1 MPSTFRCRKFKQA
14 RQLAQHMDA
23 PLDFGR
29 SVGNGLIERQM
40 SCQYLQQDVESRL
53 DRSDPGSLSF
63 GNAGAFGTA
72 LNYERRQTIS
82 VRNTQTDPAL
92 RHCRAARNGVE
103 CEQHPVRLERFAL
116 PRGKQKAAAPTDQL
130 TDRG

>member
-14 RQLAQHMDA
+14 RQLAQRMDA

-29 SVGNGLIERQM
+29 PVDNGLIERQM

-53 DRSDPGSLSF
+53 DRGDPGALSF
-63 GNAGAFGTA
+63 GNAGAFGAA
-72 LNYERRQTIS
+72 LDYERRQITS

-92 RHCRAARNGVE
+92 RLPSRVSAAGHMDPRRAKCSAG
-103 CEQHPVRLERFAL
+103 Q
-116 PRGKQKAAAPTDQL
+116 APS
-130 TDRG
+130 